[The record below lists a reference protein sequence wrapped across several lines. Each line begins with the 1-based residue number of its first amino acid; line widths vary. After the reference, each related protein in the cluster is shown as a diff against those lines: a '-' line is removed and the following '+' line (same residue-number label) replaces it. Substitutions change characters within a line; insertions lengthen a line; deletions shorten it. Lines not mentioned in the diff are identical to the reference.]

1 MSQPLRYI
9 IAAIVGSVLILGGAL
24 GYISSQNFHREA
36 ELTEKLMFDQGIT
49 IIRSAELGFRCNM
62 PTATCLEEASF
73 RRSLQ
78 EIVVALARDNDL
90 DFLTI
95 FDASGKVL
103 AHNDPS
109 MLGKE
114 IPALAAYVA
123 KQGNPGSSFMGPNT
137 FVVGGIFNPSI
148 RNPNIAGTDQNPK
161 TSSESLLKAEYLILV
176 GLKRGWLNEA
186 QRDDLRYALLQ
197 GGILLLLGLAG
208 FVFIFVIQSYYLVN
222 RTLSGMTTLTQ
233 NIIESMPN
241 VLVAFDGSGKVIEAN
256 SAAKQLLGITRGQVL
271 GEDFH
276 NFLGASAG
284 PLLRRIRD
292 GQIVLDQEIL
302 LKGETAIPVAL
313 TGAPLAWEE
322 SAGAVLIL
330 RDLRELKAM
339 EKKVKRAERLAALGR
354 LSASVAHEIRNPLS
368 SIKGFIQFFKK
379 KFPPGSKEQA
389 YTETMVGEVD
399 RLNNVITNLLDF
411 TRAKEPN
418 YQDCDLVEV
427 VRHALRLVRS
437 DAQAKGVKILERAPE
452 QPLLAKVDRDQLIQ
466 VLLNL
471 FLNGLEA
478 MPDGGTLRVGIET
491 GRDGDFQVEITDTG
505 PGVREE
511 DLPQLFEPFFTTKSR
526 GTGLGLAVALQI
538 VENHYGTIGV
548 TSRLGEGTTFRVS
561 LPANGSSLASKPGES
576 A

>member
-1 MSQPLRYI
+1 MSRPLRPV
-9 IAAIVGSVLILGGAL
+9 IAAIVGSVLILASAL
-24 GYISSQNFHREA
+24 GYITYRNFHREA
-36 ELTEKLMFDQGIT
+36 ELTEKLMFDKGIT
-49 IIRSAELGFRCNM
+49 IIRSAEAGFRCNM
-62 PTATCLEEASF
+62 PTATCMEEADC

-78 EIVVALARDNDL
+78 EMVADLARENDL
-90 DFLTI
+90 DFLVI

-109 MLGKE
+109 MQGRE
-114 IPALAAYVA
+114 IPALSAYA
-123 KQGNPGSSFMGPNT
+123 TKPGNLDRSFMGPDT
-137 FVVGGIFNPSI
+137 FVVGSIFYPAA
-148 RNPNIAGTDQNPK
+148 RNPNIVSAGKNPE
-161 TSSESLLKAEYLILV
+161 TGEGFLKGDYLILV

-186 QRDDLRYALLQ
+186 QRVDLRYAVLQ

-208 FVFIFVIQSYYLVN
+208 FVFIFIIQSYYLVN

-256 SAAKQLLGITRGQVL
+256 SAAQQLLGITRGQVV
-271 GEDFH
+271 GDDFH
-276 NFLGASAG
+276 DFLGASAG

-292 GQIVLDQEIL
+292 GQVVLDQELL

-313 TGAPLAWEE
+313 TGAPLTSEE
-322 SAGAVLIL
+322 GTGAVLIL
-330 RDLRELKAM
+330 RDLREMKAM

-368 SIKGFIQFFKK
+368 SIKGFIQYFKK
-379 KFPPGSKEQA
+379 KFPAGSKEQA

-418 YQDCDLVEV
+418 FQECDLVEV
-427 VRHALRLVRS
+427 VRHALRLVRA
-437 DAQAKGVKILERAPE
+437 DAQARGIKIFERILE

-466 VLLNL
+466 VFLNL
-471 FLNGLEA
+471 FLNSLEA
-478 MPDGGTLRVGIET
+478 MQEGGTLRIGIET
-491 GRDGDFQVEITDTG
+491 GNDGDFQIEIADTG
-505 PGVREE
+505 PGVREA

-538 VENHYGTIGV
+538 VENHRGTIGV
-548 TSRLGEGTTFRVS
+548 ASRPGEGTTFTLN
-561 LPANGSSLASKPGES
+561 LPANES
-576 A
+576 FSANNSGAAA